1 MKKTILIITGIIILV
16 LIGYFGLKGKKSGEG
31 SELFAYV
38 KGGTFRIEIET
49 TGELEAMNSTK
60 ILGPARLRDFRIYN
74 VAINKIVEEG
84 TVVRKGDWVASLD
97 PSELESKVQDAQ
109 LEVDKMQSQFI
120 QTQLDTTLQMRQAR
134 DELINL
140 QYAVIE
146 REIELEQSEF
156 EPPATQRKADMNLE
170 KAQRT
175 LQQAKENY
183 KIREDQN
190 KAKMAE
196 VAVNLM
202 KERRDFQGMQEIMDK
217 FTILAPKDGM
227 VIYKKGFDGKPMK
240 EGSTISAWD
249 PTVAELPDLSVMISK
264 TYVNEVDI
272 RKIKPGQHVEIGLDA
287 FPEKRLSGTVIRV
300 ANVGEQRPN
309 SDAKVFMVT
318 VRVHGRDELLRPAM
332 TTSNK
337 IVTNVIDST
346 LYIPLECLHTEFDS
360 INFVYKREGLNT
372 IKQEIMV
379 GETNVNEAIV
389 KAGLNKGDK
398 LYLSIPSGFDNRQI
412 VMIPE
417 MDGKRSQPEPLPNI
431 ADIPTERTITLP
443 DGRTITMPA
452 NGTGGRQRRFQN
464 RQSSGDER
472 GSVSDGNN
480 TRVIAKSD
488 DDSKSADKN
497 NRNDSPRDN
506 PSNKN

>member
-1 MKKTILIITGIIILV
+1 MKKGFLIITGVIILV
-16 LIGYFGLKGKKSGEG
+16 LIGYFAVKGKKGGEG
-31 SELFAYV
+31 PELFVYV

-97 PSELESKVQDAQ
+97 PSELKSKVQDAQ

-146 REIELEQSEF
+146 SEIELEQSEF

-227 VIYKKGFDGKPMK
+227 VIYRKGFDGKPMK

-272 RKIKPGQHVEIGLDA
+272 RKIKLGQHVEIGLDA

-337 IVTNVIDST
+337 IITSIIDST

-379 GETNVNEAIV
+379 GETNANEAIV
-389 KAGLNKGDK
+389 KAGLKNGDK
-398 LYLSIPSGFDNRQI
+398 LYLSIPSGLDNRQI
-412 VMIPE
+412 ALIPE
-417 MDGKRSQPEPLPNI
+417 MDGKRSRPEPEI
-431 ADIPTERTITLP
+431 EIVDIPTERTITLP
-443 DGRTITMPA
+443 GGRTITVPA
-452 NGTGGRQRRFQN
+452 NGAGGRQRMFQEGG
-464 RQSSGDER
+464 RGERRSG
-472 GSVSDGNN
+472 SDGGN
-480 TRVIAKSD
+480 TRVIVKSD
-488 DDSKSADKN
+488 DDSKSADKR
-497 NRNDSPRDN
+497 NRNDSPRES

>member
-1 MKKTILIITGIIILV
+1 MKKGFLIITGVIILV
-16 LIGYFGLKGKKSGEG
+16 LIGYFAVKGKKGGEG
-31 SELFAYV
+31 PELFAYV

-60 ILGPARLRDFRIYN
+60 ILGPARLRNFRIYN

-120 QTQLDTTLQMRQAR
+120 QTQLDTTLQMRQSR

-227 VIYKKGFDGKPMK
+227 VIYRKGFDGKPMK

-272 RKIKPGQHVEIGLDA
+272 RKIKLGQHVEIGLDA

-337 IVTNVIDST
+337 IITSIIDST

-379 GETNVNEAIV
+379 GETNANEAIV
-389 KAGLNKGDK
+389 KVGLKNGDK
-398 LYLSIPSGFDNRQI
+398 LYLSIPSGLDNRQI
-412 VMIPE
+412 ALIPE
-417 MDGKRSQPEPLPNI
+417 MDGKRSRPEPEI
-431 ADIPTERTITLP
+431 EIVDIPTERTITLP
-443 DGRTITMPA
+443 GGRTITVPA
-452 NGTGGRQRRFQN
+452 NGAGGRQRMFQDQGG
-464 RQSSGDER
+464 RGER
-472 GSVSDGNN
+472 GTGSDRNN
-480 TRVIAKSD
+480 TRVIVKS
-488 DDSKSADKN
+488 DDSKSADKS
-497 NRNDSPRDN
+497 NRNDSPRES

>member
-1 MKKTILIITGIIILV
+1 MKKRILIITGALILA
-16 LIGYFGLKGKKSGEG
+16 LIGYFAVKGKKGSEG
-31 SELFAYV
+31 AELFAYV
-38 KGGTFRIEIET
+38 KKGTFTIEIET

-84 TVVRKGDWVASLD
+84 TVVREGDWVASLD
-97 PSELESKVQDAQ
+97 PSELKSKVQDAQ
-109 LEVDKMQSQFI
+109 LEVDKKQSQFI

-140 QYAVIE
+140 EYGVIE
-146 REIELEQSEF
+146 REIELEQSKF
-156 EPPATQRKADMNLE
+156 EPPATQRQAEMNLE
-170 KAQRT
+170 KAQRA

-183 KIREDQN
+183 KIKEDQN

-264 TYVNEVDI
+264 TYVNEVDV

-287 FPEKRLSGTVIRV
+287 FPEKRLTGTVIRV

-337 IVTNVIDST
+337 IITSVIDST
-346 LYIPLECLHTEFDS
+346 LYIPLECLHTAFDS

-372 IKQEIMV
+372 VKQEIMV
-379 GETNVNEAIV
+379 GETNANEAIV
-389 KAGLNKGDK
+389 KAGLTKGDK
-398 LYLSIPSGFDNRQI
+398 LYLSIPSRLDDRQI
-412 VMIPE
+412 ALLPE
-417 MDGKRSQPEPLPNI
+417 MDGKRREPKAEI
-431 ADIPTERTITLP
+431 EVVDIPTERTITLP
-443 DGRTITMPA
+443 DGRTITVPA
-452 NGTGGRQRRFQN
+452 NGAGGRQMMFQDGQGRR
-464 RQSSGDER
+464 GER
-472 GSVSDGNN
+472 GSGNKN
-480 TRVIAKSD
+480 ENSRVIVKSD
-488 DDSKSADKN
+488 DDSKSADKR
-497 NRNDSPRDN
+497 NRNNTPRKR
-506 PSNKN
+506 PSKEN